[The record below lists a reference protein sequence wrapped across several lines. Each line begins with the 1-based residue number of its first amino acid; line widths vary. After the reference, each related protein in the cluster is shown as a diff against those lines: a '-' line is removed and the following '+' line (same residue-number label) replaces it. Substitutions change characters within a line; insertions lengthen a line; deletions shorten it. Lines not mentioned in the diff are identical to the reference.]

1 MVGVIVG
8 LKLLHVVAG
17 MWLVAGLAGRTL
29 ALAAARH
36 SRDIGVVAEVSR
48 LGGRFDRFLV
58 IPGAQA
64 VLITGLLTAWL
75 GGYPLFGFL
84 QGAHANWLLLSFL
97 LYVAITAMVPTI
109 FLPTGKV
116 FDAAMQQAVSA
127 GSVTPSLT
135 AAFHNQR
142 VAWAHRGELRQLA
155 RLPEPPARSAPGARA
170 AGGPCERTA
179 GACVPR
185 RARRGFA
192 SPLPAPAPAPA
203 DRCPRAR
210 SRRGT

>member
-36 SRDIGVVAEVSR
+36 SQDIGVVAEVSR
-48 LGGRFDRFLV
+48 LGGRFDRSLV

-97 LYVAITAMVPTI
+97 LYAAITAMVPTI

-142 VAWAHRGELRQLA
+142 VAWAHRAELVMIALIVV
-155 RLPEPPARSAPGARA
+155 LM
-170 AGGPCERTA
+170 
-179 GACVPR
+179 VVK
-185 RARRGFA
+185 
-192 SPLPAPAPAPA
+192 PL
-203 DRCPRAR
+203 
-210 SRRGT
+210 

>member
-17 MWLVAGLAGRTL
+17 MWLVAGLAGRTQN
-29 ALAAARH
+29 
-36 SRDIGVVAEVSR
+36 IGVVAEVSR

-97 LYVAITAMVPTI
+97 LYAAITAMVPTI

-142 VAWAHRGELRQLA
+142 VAWAHRAELVMIALIVV
-155 RLPEPPARSAPGARA
+155 LM
-170 AGGPCERTA
+170 
-179 GACVPR
+179 VVK
-185 RARRGFA
+185 
-192 SPLPAPAPAPA
+192 PL
-203 DRCPRAR
+203 
-210 SRRGT
+210 

>member
-36 SRDIGVVAEVSR
+36 SQDIGVVAEVSR

-75 GGYPLFGFL
+75 GGYRF
-84 QGAHANWLLLSFL
+84 
-97 LYVAITAMVPTI
+97 
-109 FLPTGKV
+109 
-116 FDAAMQQAVSA
+116 SA
-127 GSVTPSLT
+127 PAGRARELA
-135 AAFHNQR
+135 AAFLSSLCGDH
-142 VAWAHRGELRQLA
+142 
-155 RLPEPPARSAPGARA
+155 
-170 AGGPCERTA
+170 
-179 GACVPR
+179 
-185 RARRGFA
+185 
-192 SPLPAPAPAPA
+192 
-203 DRCPRAR
+203 
-210 SRRGT
+210 

>member
-36 SRDIGVVAEVSR
+36 SQDIGVVAEVSR

-75 GGYPLFGFL
+75 GGYRF
-84 QGAHANWLLLSFL
+84 
-97 LYVAITAMVPTI
+97 
-109 FLPTGKV
+109 
-116 FDAAMQQAVSA
+116 SA
-127 GSVTPSLT
+127 S
-135 AAFHNQR
+135 
-142 VAWAHRGELRQLA
+142 
-155 RLPEPPARSAPGARA
+155 
-170 AGGPCERTA
+170 C
-179 GACVPR
+179 
-185 RARRGFA
+185 RARTRIGCCFPFFSMRRSRPWCRPSFCRPERSSTRPCSKR
-192 SPLPAPAPAPA
+192 SPSG
-203 DRCPRAR
+203 R
-210 SRRGT
+210 SRRASPPPFTINALHGRIAQSW